1 MITIDGGTG
10 KIMHNGFNV
19 ASAPMVDHWRMSSDT
34 SNGTDATITAW
45 NQVSTSNHQAGRIGS
60 SMSVSSGI
68 FTFPSTGIYNI
79 TGSFAYYIGSTDENI
94 AQIFLYVS
102 YDGSNYNYV
111 TSWRCG
117 QHDDG
122 VHNTITQSYILDVDN
137 TSNVK
142 FYFATDSMGGSSQL
156 RGDADIGES
165 NVTITRLGDT

>member
-10 KIMHNGFNV
+10 KIMHNGLNV
-19 ASAPMVDHWRMSSDT
+19 TPTPMVDHWRMSSDT
-34 SNGTDATITAW
+34 SDGTDATITAW

-102 YDGSNYNYV
+102 YLSLI
-111 TSWRCG
+111 
-117 QHDDG
+117 H
-122 VHNTITQSYILDVDN
+122 I
-137 TSNVK
+137 
-142 FYFATDSMGGSSQL
+142 
-156 RGDADIGES
+156 
-165 NVTITRLGDT
+165 